1 MDWTTSW
8 QGRVLVG
15 TLRGELGIK
24 DHAAMSRAL
33 DELAAADA
41 SGVVLNFADVVYLAS
56 VGIGM
61 LMKLVKD
68 GRARGI
74 GVRLAG
80 VRPAVKMVLEMV
92 RAESVLPMDATVAE
106 AVERV
111 SVPATECEA
120 GLAK

>member
-24 DHAAMSRAL
+24 DYAAMSRAL

-92 RAESVLPMDATVAE
+92 RAESILPMDATVAE

-111 SVPATECEA
+111 SVPVAECENRS
-120 GLAK
+120 